1 MDINTLR
8 IAVTLVSF
16 LTFVGIILWAM
27 DRRKNQQWRKE
38 PWDPARRFGP
48 TEERAQERADE
59 EGEQGCGE

>member
-27 DRRKNQQWRKE
+27 DRRKNQQ
-38 PWDPARRFGP
+38 F
-48 TEERAQERADE
+48 QEAAELPLKD
-59 EGEQGCGE
+59 